1 MSDIKKIIVAD
12 DQDIV
17 RYAVKIM
24 VEKTTSMRVV
34 ADTGDGSAVLK
45 LCREYN
51 PDLLLLDITLPNR
64 DGMSILKQAKKESR
78 DLKVLIF
85 SAYDES
91 KYAIRALK
99 AGASG
104 YLNKQNSTNNLLPAM
119 ECVLGGN
126 KYISPVLAQELAN
139 WVQADYERLAHEK
152 LSDRELQTL
161 QLIASGLS
169 VGDIALKL
177 NLSVKTISMYRAR
190 TLEKLGLRHNAE
202 LMHYAIDHKLI

>member
-45 LCREYN
+45 LCREHN

-78 DLKVLIF
+78 DPEDLKENVDRI
-85 SAYDES
+85 E
-91 KYAIRALK
+91 KTMNAL
-99 AGASG
+99 
-104 YLNKQNSTNNLLPAM
+104 
-119 ECVLGGN
+119 
-126 KYISPVLAQELAN
+126 
-139 WVQADYERLAHEK
+139 
-152 LSDRELQTL
+152 
-161 QLIASGLS
+161 
-169 VGDIALKL
+169 LKL
-177 NLSVKTISMYRAR
+177 QEQWRNNQDFEI
-190 TLEKLGLRHNAE
+190 
-202 LMHYAIDHKLI
+202 AI